1 LSTHYDSDIRALLF
15 DLGNVLVEIDFSR
28 VLSVWASYAGI
39 TAEELVPRFS
49 LQDKDHERFER
60 GEITSAHFFNSVRET
75 LRIDITNAQFLEGW
89 NSVFVGEITGIDD
102 VVKRASLRYPLY
114 VFSNT
119 TLPHHVVWQN
129 LCPELLTKFKKIFVS
144 YELGLRKPDEEA
156 FYAVAEAI
164 GEPIH
169 QILFFDDS
177 PENVAVASRLGMQIV
192 EVKTV
197 QDVKERLE
205 LLL

>member
-1 LSTHYDSDIRALLF
+1 MALIVGASAPALTKKRERRMDM
-15 DLGNVLVEIDFSR
+15 DLR
-28 VLSVWASYAGI
+28 
-39 TAEELVPRFS
+39 
-49 LQDKDHERFER
+49 
-60 GEITSAHFFNSVRET
+60 
-75 LRIDITNAQFLEGW
+75 
-89 NSVFVGEITGIDD
+89 
-102 VVKRASLRYPLY
+102 
-114 VFSNT
+114 
-119 TLPHHVVWQN
+119 
-129 LCPELLTKFKKIFVS
+129 TKFKKIFVS

-177 PENVAVASRLGMQIV
+177 PENVAIASRLGMQIV

>member
-1 LSTHYDSDIRALLF
+1 MSTHYDSDIRALLF

-60 GEITSAHFFNSVRET
+60 GEITSAQFFNSVRET

-169 QILFFDDS
+169 KILFFDDTL
-177 PENVAVASRLGMQIV
+177 ENVSTARKLGMPAV
-192 EVKTV
+192 EVRSIKDLND
-197 QDVKERLE
+197 QLD

>member
-129 LCPELLTKFKKIFVS
+129 LCPELLTKLKD
-144 YELGLRKPDEEA
+144 R
-156 FYAVAEAI
+156 
-164 GEPIH
+164 
-169 QILFFDDS
+169 S
-177 PENVAVASRLGMQIV
+177 PSSNFTFSSRSFALAGN
-192 EVKTV
+192 
-197 QDVKERLE
+197 R
-205 LLL
+205 LLLICQYGLVLYEHCNLVSPA

>member
-1 LSTHYDSDIRALLF
+1 M
-15 DLGNVLVEIDFSR
+15 
-28 VLSVWASYAGI
+28 
-39 TAEELVPRFS
+39 
-49 LQDKDHERFER
+49 
-60 GEITSAHFFNSVRET
+60 
-75 LRIDITNAQFLEGW
+75 
-89 NSVFVGEITGIDD
+89 GIDD